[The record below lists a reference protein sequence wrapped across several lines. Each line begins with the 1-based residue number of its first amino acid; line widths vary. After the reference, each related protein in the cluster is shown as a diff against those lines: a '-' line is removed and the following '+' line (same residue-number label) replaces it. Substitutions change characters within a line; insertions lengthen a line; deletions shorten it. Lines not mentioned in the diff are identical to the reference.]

1 MYLRVRMCAK
11 RMQRAFS
18 LLRCSSLSQPFGCK
32 YTSFHINL
40 KGLYQF
46 SDKIEMNNVI
56 FSDKIEMNK
65 LFVIDKTERNTQ
77 RYSAVD
83 SRRVAGSYDFLPAFG
98 KWVMSLM
105 MLAGRPSVED
115 RLHLNNKNKSDFILY
130 CLRFALSLY
139 SENNK

>member
-1 MYLRVRMCAK
+1 M
-11 RMQRAFS
+11 
-18 LLRCSSLSQPFGCK
+18 
-32 YTSFHINL
+32 
-40 KGLYQF
+40 
-46 SDKIEMNNVI
+46 

-105 MLAGRPSVED
+105 MLAGRLEIITLIALFVP
-115 RLHLNNKNKSDFILY
+115 DFW
-130 CLRFALSLY
+130 R
-139 SENNK
+139 K